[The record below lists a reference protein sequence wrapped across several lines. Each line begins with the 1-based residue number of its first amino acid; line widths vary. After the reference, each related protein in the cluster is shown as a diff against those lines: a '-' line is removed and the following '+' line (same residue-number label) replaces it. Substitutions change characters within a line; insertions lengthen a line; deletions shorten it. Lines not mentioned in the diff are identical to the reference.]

1 MKKQLSI
8 KKGLSLPI
16 AGALE
21 QWPSA
26 SAITTVKT
34 KRVAVIPDDYPGLT
48 LKASVREGDR
58 VEAGAPLL
66 HDKNDADIAIVS
78 PAAGS
83 VEAIV
88 RGERRKILC
97 VVVDVDESGGNPVAV
112 DTSDIRRA
120 LKLSGLWA
128 QMRQLPYA
136 IVPDSEKEPR
146 DIFITGLDTAP
157 LATSLEKRVSSDA
170 LVRGIEILSKLTK
183 GKVYVSRG
191 EGSEMP
197 DIAGAVMVDIKGP
210 HPAGNVGVM
219 VNHIAPVN
227 KGQTIW
233 TLDIVTAARIGELF
247 INKGVARHT
256 SLVAVTG
263 PEIAAP
269 RMVEALIGSEIKP
282 ILEKDLEGKRHHVR
296 IVSGN
301 LLTGVS
307 VGTDGFLRFPWRQLT
322 VIAEGDDIDEFM
334 GWATLSTKKM
344 SFSRSFPGRFLHRL
358 FRPDARLNGG
368 RRAMI
373 MSGIYDRV
381 FPMDIMPEPLVKAFI
396 SKNLEKMEALGGYE
410 VSPEDFALAEVID
423 PSKLELQRIVREG
436 LEYMRREL

>member
-34 KRVAVIPDDYPGLT
+34 KRVAVIPDDYPGLA

-58 VEAGAPLL
+58 VEAGTPLL

-78 PAAGS
+78 PATGS

-88 RGERRKILC
+88 RGERRKILR
-97 VVVDVDESGGNPVAV
+97 VVVDVDESGVKPVAV

-136 IVPDSEKEPR
+136 IVPHSEKEPR

-157 LATSLEKRVSSDA
+157 LATSLEKRVSFDA

-210 HPAGNVGVM
+210 HPAGNVGIM

-227 KGQTIW
+227 KGQTVW

-263 PEIAAP
+263 PEVAAP

-334 GWATLSTKKM
+334 GWATLSTKK
-344 SFSRSFPGRFLHRL
+344 
-358 FRPDARLNGG
+358 
-368 RRAMI
+368 
-373 MSGIYDRV
+373 
-381 FPMDIMPEPLVKAFI
+381 
-396 SKNLEKMEALGGYE
+396 
-410 VSPEDFALAEVID
+410 
-423 PSKLELQRIVREG
+423 
-436 LEYMRREL
+436 